1 MASCEDEYE
10 PECEGSWCPE
20 WGQCKASKQMMK
32 EDSSLREEWREER
45 RERVKK
51 EILDVQKECGMPDW
65 DGYGA
70 SPVLKDSVDF
80 ALLYAKLLPTSL
92 PIPCPTC
99 DNQGRIYLQWGDI
112 KEKAVILR
120 FDNMATRK
128 ITLMTI
134 DHDDIKISHPDY
146 NVRSI
151 NKKIREHL
159 KEGAK

>member
-1 MASCEDEYE
+1 MAWCEDEYE
-10 PECEGSWCPE
+10 PECEGYTCPK
-20 WGQCKASKQMMK
+20 WGKCQASKDMMR
-32 EDSSLREEWREER
+32 EDSSLREEWRESR
-45 RERVKK
+45 RDRLKK
-51 EILDVQKECGMPDW
+51 DILTVYKECGIPDW
-65 DGYGA
+65 DCEGA
-70 SPVLKDSVDF
+70 LSASKDSVDF

-99 DNQGRIYLQWGDI
+99 SNQGLIYLQWGDI
-112 KEKAVILR
+112 KEKAVTLR

-146 NVRSI
+146 GVRSI
-151 NKKIREHL
+151 NKIIREHL